1 MQVDNKSEEHK
12 GFYKLDIRGKV
23 CPMTFVYTKVE
34 LEKLKKDDI
43 LDVIL
48 DFEPALKNIPTSCE
62 RQKLAILLKTKSINS
77 KPKEWMLR
85 LKRI

>member
-1 MQVDNKSEEHK
+1 M
-12 GFYKLDIRGKV
+12 DIRGKV

-34 LEKLKKDDI
+34 LEKLNKDEI
-43 LDVIL
+43 LEVIL
-48 DFEPALKNIPTSCE
+48 DFEPALKNIPDSCK
-62 RQKLAILLKTKSINS
+62 RQKLAILLKGKSINS